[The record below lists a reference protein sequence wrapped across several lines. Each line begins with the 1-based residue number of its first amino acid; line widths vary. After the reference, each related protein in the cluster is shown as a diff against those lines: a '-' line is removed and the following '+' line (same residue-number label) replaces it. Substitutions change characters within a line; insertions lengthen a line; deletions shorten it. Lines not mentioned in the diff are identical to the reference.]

1 MQLAVDGHEDVDGRD
16 PARGKLEHRAV
27 VIVSRNVNHNGRRVL
42 VGSVSATSRSTGVRG
57 LPEVLD
63 LTTIAANE
71 VVLVIRE
78 RLPGELLLRDGLELG
93 GEVLEQPEVGRVIRG
108 EHAVAGK
115 AVGRR
120 LGEVRKASIDVGL
133 RLHVPAVVLLDVP
146 AAHLG
151 HHLLGVEHGVMLE
164 LGVAAQI
171 RLEVLT
177 GPSLRLHEVRVA
189 RALGHEQGVE
199 RVEPLAV
206 EARVPDGVVTV
217 GDRRAQALHLAVV
230 VHVVGLALVL
240 EDAER
245 LVRPEGRRQ
254 VERGWQERRAVL
266 VAHVVIDE
274 LLEDALVD
282 REALSH
288 ESEALD
294 VVVGDL

>member
-1 MQLAVDGHEDVDGRD
+1 MKLTIDGHEDVDGGD
-16 PARGKLEHRAV
+16 PARGELEHRAV
-27 VIVSRNVNHNGRRVL
+27 GVIGRDVHHDCRGVL
-42 VGSVSATSRSTGVRG
+42 VGSGGTFGGRRVRD

-164 LGVAAQI
+164 FGVAAQI
-171 RLEVLT
+171 RLEVLA
-177 GPSLRLHEVRVA
+177 GPGVRLHEVRIA
-189 RALGHEQGVE
+189 RTLGHEQGVE

-206 EARVPDGVVTV
+206 ETCRPDGVVAV

-230 VHVVGLALVL
+230 VRVIGLAFVL

-245 LVRPEGRRQ
+245 LVRPEGSRQ
-254 VERGWQERRAVL
+254 VERGGQEPRVAL
-266 VAHVVIDE
+266 VAHVVVDE
-274 LLEDALVD
+274 LLEDALVN